1 MTAPSVVD
9 GLRIL
14 RGELLARLGD
24 AQRELA
30 ALLEETGADDDEHD
44 PDGSPVSLQR
54 TLAAAIVQRAE
65 TDLAAVDDALRRVA
79 EGTYGMCER
88 CGRAIPAARLEALP
102 AAPTC
107 VSCAGDGRRGGL
119 ARS

>member
-1 MTAPSVVD
+1 MTAPSIVD
-9 GLRIL
+9 GLRTL
-14 RGELLARLGD
+14 QGELLARLGD
-24 AQRELA
+24 ARRELA

-54 TLAAAIVQRAE
+54 TLAAAMVQRAQ

-79 EGTYGMCER
+79 EGTYGVCQR
-88 CGRAIPAARLEALP
+88 CACAVPAARLAALP

-107 VSCAGDGRRGGL
+107 VSCADDGRRRGL
-119 ARS
+119 VRS